1 MTSSL
6 STIARGD
13 SSGIVASRRAIVRD
27 AGDWRALW
35 MDHAG
40 PETPVPEIDFGSRM
54 VAAVF
59 AGERPTPGYEIEI
72 TGTGRAGRALVLA
85 VTERSP
91 AAGTMAAQM
100 LVSPFHIV
108 TLPRYDGDV
117 RFADG
122 TDAAG
127 IRPSGRS
134 DPSTSS
140 GSPRAKSRGEPV
152 EGRDPGSV
160 PRQAWDALTLR
171 QAQGHP
177 EPSRGV
183 SLSKGGIRQAGAP
196 SESGAAGPEFGAML
210 GLKPVATSSQSARAP
225 ASTMDP
231 ASSTGLDP
239 NFAAAL
245 AYLAG
250 PFSGVLILLV
260 ERRSGYVRFHAWQAI
275 VGLGGLGALAVLVL
289 VLSFLTLLLS
299 PFVFTVL
306 YRLSEI
312 IAIVW
317 VVAWIVC
324 LVKAFTGHA
333 WKMPVAGRYAKRLA
347 TKRS

>member
-6 STIARGD
+6 STLARGD
-13 SSGIVASRRAIVRD
+13 SSGIVGSRRAVVRD
-27 AGDWRALW
+27 AEDWRALW
-35 MDHAG
+35 VDHAG
-40 PETPVPEIDFGSRM
+40 PEMPVPEVDFGSRM

-91 AAGTMAAQM
+91 AAGTVAAQM

-127 IRPSGRS
+127 IRPSTRSGRP

-140 GSPRAKSRGEPV
+140 GSPRAKSRGEAV
-152 EGRDPGSV
+152 EGRDPGS
-160 PRQAWDALTLR
+160 
-171 QAQGHP
+171 
-177 EPSRGV
+177 
-183 SLSKGGIRQAGAP
+183 GIRQSGAT
-196 SESGAAGPEFGAML
+196 SESRAAGPEFGAML
-210 GLKPVATSSQSARAP
+210 GLKARATSSQTARATP
-225 ASTMDP
+225 STMDA

>member
-13 SSGIVASRRAIVRD
+13 SSGIVGSRRAVVRD
-27 AGDWRALW
+27 AADWLALW
-35 MDHAG
+35 VDHAG
-40 PETPVPEIDFGSRM
+40 PETPVPEVDFGSRM

-91 AAGTMAAQM
+91 AAGTVAAQM

-127 IRPSGRS
+127 IRPSTRSGR
-134 DPSTSS
+134 P
-140 GSPRAKSRGEPV
+140 ELV
-152 EGRDPGSV
+152 EGRDPGS
-160 PRQAWDALTLR
+160 
-171 QAQGHP
+171 
-177 EPSRGV
+177 
-183 SLSKGGIRQAGAP
+183 GIRQPGAT
-196 SESGAAGPEFGAML
+196 SESRAAGPEFGAVL
-210 GLKPVATSSQSARAP
+210 GLKAGATSSQTARATT
-225 ASTMDP
+225 SSMDA

-260 ERRSGYVRFHAWQAI
+260 ERRSSYVRFHAWQAI

-317 VVAWIVC
+317 VVAWVVC

-347 TKRS
+347 TKRR